1 MVKAEKQSDK
11 EMIIDAEDL
20 PMGRLAA
27 FVAKQALLG
36 HKITI
41 ANCEKAIITG
51 GKREVI
57 AKFRQK
63 RIRGTPEY
71 GPFYPRK
78 PEMIARRIVRGMVP
92 RKKGR
97 GRDAFARVHC
107 VQGPLQG
114 MQTVQVFKGPLRR
127 HITLGELSRLI

>member
-1 MVKAEKQSDK
+1 MAKTEKQSTN

-36 HKITI
+36 YRVAI

-51 GKREVI
+51 RKHEII

-63 RIRGTPEY
+63 RIR
-71 GPFYPRK
+71 
-78 PEMIARRIVRGMVP
+78 
-92 RKKGR
+92 
-97 GRDAFARVHC
+97 
-107 VQGPLQG
+107 
-114 MQTVQVFKGPLRR
+114 
-127 HITLGELSRLI
+127 

>member
-1 MVKAEKQSDK
+1 MAKIEKQPEK
-11 EMIIDAEDL
+11 ELIIDAEDL
-20 PMGRLAA
+20 PIGRLAA
-27 FVAKQALLG
+27 YVAKQALLG
-36 HKITI
+36 HKVTI

-63 RIRGTPEY
+63 RIRGTPEF

-97 GRDAFARVHC
+97 GRDAFARVRC
-107 VQGPLQG
+107 VQGPRPG
-114 MQTVQVFKGPLRR
+114 MQAVQVTKGPLQR
-127 HITLGELSRLI
+127 HITLGELSKLI